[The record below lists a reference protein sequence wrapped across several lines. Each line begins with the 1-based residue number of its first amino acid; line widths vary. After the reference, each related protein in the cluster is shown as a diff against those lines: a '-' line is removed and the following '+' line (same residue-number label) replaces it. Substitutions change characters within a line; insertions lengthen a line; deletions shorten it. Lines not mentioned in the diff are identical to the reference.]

1 MIKTILVP
9 ASGSDTDAVV
19 FDTALAAAR
28 PCRAHLEFF
37 HLRVSSGA
45 ALPYTPHVGF
55 ARGKALHNVLQDLH
69 KEAEQRSNAA
79 ECHIRDFCQRHK
91 IIVADAPVAF
101 NEVSASWHEERGDGE
116 EPFITRARLHDLLV
130 MGRFTRPNGLPPDLL
145 RLVLV
150 ECGRPILIAGPRA
163 PRTLSGTA
171 MICWKAAR
179 EPARV
184 LTAAMPLLTA
194 AERVVVVAIDE
205 GGSSANG
212 AAAVARQ
219 LAWHGIRA
227 EGQTVKT
234 DGRPIAELLSL
245 AAQACNADLLVMGS
259 YSTGP
264 LRQEIF
270 GGCTRSMLEHAEVP
284 VFLLR

>member
-1 MIKTILVP
+1 MPGAPRVLSP
-9 ASGSDTDAVV
+9 ASQLGRS
-19 FDTALAAAR
+19 LAIHATCRLCARQSAAQCIAR
-28 PCRAHLEFF
+28 LAQRGGATLE
-37 HLRVSSGA
+37 
-45 ALPYTPHVGF
+45 
-55 ARGKALHNVLQDLH
+55 
-69 KEAEQRSNAA
+69 RSRTS
-79 ECHIRDFCQRHK
+79 HRDFCQRHK
-91 IIVADAPVAF
+91 ITVADAPVAF

-227 EGQTVKT
+227 EGQTVKA
-234 DGRPIAELLSL
+234 DDRPIAELLSL

>member
-1 MIKTILVP
+1 
-9 ASGSDTDAVV
+9 
-19 FDTALAAAR
+19 
-28 PCRAHLEFF
+28 
-37 HLRVSSGA
+37 
-45 ALPYTPHVGF
+45 
-55 ARGKALHNVLQDLH
+55 
-69 KEAEQRSNAA
+69 
-79 ECHIRDFCQRHK
+79 
-91 IIVADAPVAF
+91 
-101 NEVSASWHEERGDGE
+101 
-116 EPFITRARLHDLLV
+116 
-130 MGRFTRPNGLPPDLL
+130 
-145 RLVLV
+145 
-150 ECGRPILIAGPRA
+150 
-163 PRTLSGTA
+163 
-171 MICWKAAR
+171 
-179 EPARV
+179 
-184 LTAAMPLLTA
+184 MPLLTA

-227 EGQTVKT
+227 EGQTVKA

>member
-79 ECHIRDFCQRHK
+79 ERHIRDFCQRHK

-116 EPFITRARLHDLLV
+116 EHFITRARLHDLLV

-205 GGSSANG
+205 GGPSAMAPRRSRAN
-212 AAAVARQ
+212 
-219 LAWHGIRA
+219 WHGTA
-227 EGQTVKT
+227 
-234 DGRPIAELLSL
+234 S
-245 AAQACNADLLVMGS
+245 
-259 YSTGP
+259 
-264 LRQEIF
+264 
-270 GGCTRSMLEHAEVP
+270 VP
-284 VFLLR
+284 RGKR

>member
-19 FDTALAAAR
+19 FETALAAAR
-28 PCRAHLEFF
+28 PCRAHLQFF

-45 ALPYTPHVGF
+45 ALRYTPHVGL

-79 ECHIRDFCQRHK
+79 ELHIRDFCQRHK
-91 IIVADAPVAF
+91 ITVADAPAGF
-101 NEVSASWHEERGDGE
+101 DEVSASWHEERGDGE
-116 EPFITRARLHDLLV
+116 EPFIARARLHDLVV

-145 RLVLV
+145 RLLLL
-150 ECGRPILIAGPRA
+150 ECGRPMLIAGARA
-163 PRTLSGTA
+163 PRTLSGTV
-171 MICWKAAR
+171 MICWKDAR

-194 AERVVVVAIDE
+194 AERVFVAEIDE
-205 GGSSANG
+205 GGSPANG

-227 EGQTVKT
+227 EGRTMKG
-234 DGRPIAELLSL
+234 DGRPIPELLSL
-245 AAQACNADLLVMGS
+245 AAQACDADLLVMGS
-259 YSTGP
+259 YSTGS
-264 LRQEIF
+264 LQQEIF

-284 VFLLR
+284 LFLLH

>member
-19 FDTALAAAR
+19 FETALAAAR
-28 PCRAHLEFF
+28 PSRAHLEFF

-45 ALPYTPHVGF
+45 ALQYTPHVGF
-55 ARGKALHNVLQDLH
+55 ARGKALHNVLQELH

-79 ECHIRDFCQRHK
+79 ERHIRDFCHQHN
-91 IIVADAPVAF
+91 ITVVDGPLAI
-101 NEVSASWHEERGDGE
+101 NEVSASWHEEHGEGE
-116 EPFITRARLHDLLV
+116 EPFVTRARLHDLLV

-179 EPARV
+179 EPARAV
-184 LTAAMPLLTA
+184 TAAMPLLRA
-194 AERVVVVAIDE
+194 AERVVVAAIDE
-205 GGSSANG
+205 GGISANG
-212 AAAVARQ
+212 VSGLARQ

-227 EGQTVKT
+227 EGQTVKA
-234 DGRPIAELLSL
+234 DGRPIAELLAL
-245 AAQACNADLLVMGS
+245 AAQACKADFLVMGG

-284 VFLLR
+284 LFLLH